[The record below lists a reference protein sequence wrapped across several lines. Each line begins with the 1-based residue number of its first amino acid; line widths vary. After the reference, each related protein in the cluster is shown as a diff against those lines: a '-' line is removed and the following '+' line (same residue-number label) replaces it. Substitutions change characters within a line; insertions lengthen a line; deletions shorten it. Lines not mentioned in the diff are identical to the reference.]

1 MISKRICRVSPKVRF
16 IKNMNYPTC
25 DNCFNFR
32 NFTPIEGTSSFEY
45 SSIGV
50 CMKFGEKNM
59 VTGKIKYDYA
69 IDCRNDVSKCT
80 NIARYF
86 VPLKEPFFT
95 E

>member
-1 MISKRICRVSPKVRF
+1 MFSKQIKISPKFKF
-16 IKNMNYPTC
+16 IRNKKYPTC
-25 DNCFNFR
+25 ERCFNFE
-32 NFTPIEGTSSFEY
+32 NFTPIEGTTNFEY
-45 SSIGV
+45 SNIGV

-59 VTGKIKYDYA
+59 INGKIKYDYA

-80 NIARYF
+80 KIARYF